1 MADGSDASRASSR
14 DLFMGFDLAP
24 LPDAIDAF
32 RFRVRESDD
41 PTGLERY
48 ALRLFDEIDMDRLRS
63 LAGSTEIVVARI
75 ARMGAYYLNFDHNAV
90 GEDDR
95 LLLYQVEAI
104 LNRLSRLMDHL
115 GDALPSEEDCSAL
128 DLRNF
133 QDVVAFTRD
142 VLEEAGSANPLASP
156 GTVRC
161 ALGGEWDLRTR
172 LAARCESFSPITR
185 LEYGFDCDVAAGEV
199 ALRFTAPTGL
209 EMPGSVYEDEA
220 AAWRDLDAEEREA
233 LAQEHAARIAIV
245 LAAAAFSAGM
255 KVARCSVTVW
265 PARVSGKDVGD
276 ADGVDASADGR
287 ECEDKAEAEVEAE
300 AENRRPAS
308 GERTYV
314 FERPA
319 FFAVCVPLT
328 ERLADAPLFDQVALR
343 ALKPVLGQSLAL
355 GVADGIDPRRRPVA
369 EDDRPLPPALRDL
382 LMADTARDLNIMEP
396 ADSPSMQRFRKLQ
409 AEPPADPR
417 ELERL
422 LADLAGELEGA
433 CAAQELTAD
442 APTISQFCE
451 NGLCR
456 ALIPLL
462 ADDRS
467 VRINRAPD
475 ALFFAQHEL
484 AVLYARQQRY
494 DLALEEARRVLD
506 IAGTS
511 IQAHFAL
518 INILARMER
527 FDDLIEVCRHGLS
540 VAYDR
545 RSAAYYFY
553 RMAFA
558 YWSRGDRELA
568 LACYALVPNGEQVT
582 HVAHMEMRALM
593 VEMGVTEA
601 PSVQEAAAAAG
612 AAGISLAPS
621 AAVSDQI
628 ADAAVMLTDGGFFM
642 LARACVSYLWQVMGS
657 DELGAVVRSLA
668 G

>member
-1 MADGSDASRASSR
+1 MADKSDASRTSSR

-75 ARMGAYYLNFDHNAV
+75 ARMGAYYLNFDRDAV
-90 GEDDR
+90 DGDDR

-104 LNRLSRLMDHL
+104 LNRLSRLMDRL
-115 GDALPSEEDCSAL
+115 GDALPSEGDCSAL
-128 DLRNF
+128 DLRDF
-133 QDVVAFTRD
+133 QDVVASVRD
-142 VLEEAGSANPLASP
+142 ILEEAGSSNPLACP

-185 LEYGFDCDVAAGEV
+185 LAYGFDCDAAAGEV
-199 ALRFTAPTGL
+199 ALRFAAPDGS
-209 EMPGSVYEDEA
+209 EMPGSVYEAET
-220 AAWRDLDAEEREA
+220 AAWRDLDTEEREA

-265 PARVSGKDVGD
+265 PARASAKDAGD
-276 ADGVDASADGR
+276 ADGAHASVDGLKG
-287 ECEDKAEAEVEAE
+287 EDKAEAGNCRA
-300 AENRRPAS
+300 AS

-319 FFAVCVPLT
+319 FFAACVPLT
-328 ERLADAPLFDQVALR
+328 ERLIDTPMSDQM
-343 ALKPVLGQSLAL
+343 ALKALEPVLGQPLAM
-355 GVADGIDPRRRPVA
+355 GAADGTDPRRRPVA
-369 EDDRPLPPALRDL
+369 DDDRPLPPALRDL
-382 LMADTARDLNIMEP
+382 LMADTARDLKIMEP
-396 ADSPSMQRFRKLQ
+396 ADSPSMRRFRKLQ
-409 AEPPADPR
+409 AEPPTDPR
-417 ELERL
+417 ELERA

-433 CAAQELTAD
+433 CAARELTAD
-442 APTISQFCE
+442 VPTISQFCE

-467 VRINRAPD
+467 ARINRAPD

-511 IQAHFAL
+511 VQAHFAL

-558 YWSRGDRELA
+558 YWSRGERELA
-568 LACYALVPNGEQVT
+568 LACYVLVPNGEQVA

-593 VEMGVTEA
+593 AEMGVTEA
-601 PSVQEAAAAAG
+601 PSVQDAAATAS

-628 ADAAVMLTDGGFFM
+628 ADAAVMLTDSGFFM

-657 DELGAVVRSLA
+657 DELGAVTRSLA